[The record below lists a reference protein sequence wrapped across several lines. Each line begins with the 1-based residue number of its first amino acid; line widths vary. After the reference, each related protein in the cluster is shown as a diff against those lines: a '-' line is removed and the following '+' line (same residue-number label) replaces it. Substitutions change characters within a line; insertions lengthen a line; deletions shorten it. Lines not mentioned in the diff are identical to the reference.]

1 MARVRS
7 NARVTREGEEAEAIE
22 TTPISEV
29 MRQSGLVVTEGGIDE
44 GAPTVETEQADNEE
58 ENVDEEEEDY
68 NTLIPSKPSHLDF
81 KKSTATEADVPMMM
95 KLGYFGEAEKK
106 LIRFA
111 GEEITPEPK
120 NDEVVV
126 IKSFFRVGLR
136 FRFNEMIG
144 EALDNYEIYLH
155 QLTPNAIVR
164 LSVFT
169 WALRSQGMDPN
180 AEAFCRVHELHY
192 QTKAREDGLHE
203 NFGCYNFAYR
213 KDMKALVL
221 SYRTKCPTDWK
232 SEWFYIKADEKKREK
247 LKTLVMSPLSLS
259 FGLTRPLCRM
269 SSGSPCQQAV
279 AEFRVVAEQISTR
292 DLVQEYLANRVSPTL
307 SGWSMPKLNGTKK
320 KDELVRLPY
329 RFKFEKQFKGPCQE
343 WLEMIETMCNEIL
356 GNYTKKEDQLMTA
369 AFGTRPK
376 RRLNRVMDALN
387 FEYPDYE
394 RLNKGAEGQKRK
406 RIVSVLSRQAARMVK
421 ADEEALKKR
430 KNSPKTKIA
439 ASKKRKDAALEPKVA
454 EIEEETPSTPSA
466 AEVEEILKVMTES
479 LPIKLLSPLGPQL
492 TKLLQKKD
500 EPSAA
505 KKAVGQKRRRIVT
518 VMQAIEETPPPAS
531 VSKMTPAAE
540 AATSAEA
547 TNMESTL
554 SDINK
559 VLLEMAAEEAAAAA
573 EETLATVPEK
583 GKEIAEDISEEKGF
597 NFQNV
602 IGQELSKAEKEELQ
616 E

>member
-136 FRFNEMIG
+136 FRLNEMIG